1 MKLRD
6 SLRADA
12 KNNILPLLIAPLI
25 TGGVFLGFYSD
36 FESLSS
42 FEFLLFISSG
52 IIALISLV
60 YLVLV
65 LRHRFL
71 SDE

>member
-12 KNNILPLLIAPLI
+12 KNNILPLLITPLI

-52 IIALISLV
+52 IIALISLG

-65 LRHRFL
+65 LRHRLL